1 MSLLFAHVDNLAKA
15 RHSDILNLNHKGE
28 VPCGSSCFKL
38 DEGGAPSAAR
48 GVGQLEA
55 RYTAVPG

>member
-1 MSLLFAHVDNLAKA
+1 MSLLLAHVDNLAKA
-15 RHSDILNLNHKGE
+15 RHSDIPNHKGE

>member
-1 MSLLFAHVDNLAKA
+1 MSLFLAQVDNLAKA
-15 RHSDILNLNHKGE
+15 GHSDILNCKGE
-28 VPCGSSCFKL
+28 VPCGNSCFKL